1 MDEQRKNIKELLL
14 TLTQKDFEQ
23 DVNLHIHSN
32 FSDGKLSPEELVMDA
47 KNKGYRLI
55 AISDH
60 NTVDAYK
67 NTDLLNNDSVIPA
80 IEFDC
85 WYKGV
90 LVHILGYGI
99 DYRSTE
105 FLDTLSTVKEY
116 RKARNIRLYEKLQ
129 SMGIKIDLDPAAKG
143 VGRVHFAL
151 AMVKAG
157 YCQSVNEAFDRYL
170 GTGKPAYIQATKLT
184 PLAAVK
190 AISEAGGIPCLAH
203 PKAYLADKSAELIV
217 SGLVKYG
224 LKALE
229 VSYPSHNET
238 EEKTPPPPATKYRLI
253 PTAGSDFHYESSD
266 SYNASFVPK
275 MDEADVMKLLKQN
288 KTH

>member
-1 MDEQRKNIKELLL
+1 MSLIYADMHNH
-14 TLTQKDFEQ
+14 TT
-23 DVNLHIHSN
+23 
-32 FSDGKLSPEELVMDA
+32 FSDGQLTPEQVLTRLKKLGA
-47 KNKGYRLI
+47 KAC

-60 NTVDAYK
+60 DTVDALPEAVETAK
-67 NTDLLNNDSVIPA
+67 AIGILFVPA
-80 IEFDC
+80 IEISTYASKD
-85 WYKGV
+85 
-90 LVHILGYGI
+90 VHILGYGI

-105 FLDTLSTVKEY
+105 FLDTLSTIKEY

-238 EEKTPPPPATKYRLI
+238 EEKTLKALAIKYRLI

-275 MDEADVMKLLKQN
+275 MEEADVMKLLKQN
-288 KTH
+288 KTY